1 VGPACRRLF
10 AGLLLACA
18 QGAAADEVLY
28 RLPWPEGLAF
38 KFTQAPGGRI
48 ISHISVENLHA
59 VDIAMPEGTPVLAAR
74 DGVVEATESRH
85 AASPEEDPATEY
97 GNFVRVRHADGTVA
111 LYGHLRHAGVTVQPG
126 ERVKAGTLLGLS
138 GASGDTLHPQLH
150 FGVARIERRDGRED
164 AVSVP
169 FRFYVGSPAI
179 VFAPRAGF
187 TAVPAYAGPARHPYS
202 ALDMR
207 VAPWKLPALAP
218 GDEPLAWLA
227 LGVWLLAGIAGC
239 WWFWRFS
246 QS

>member
-1 VGPACRRLF
+1 VEPACRRLF
-10 AGLLLACA
+10 LGLLLAWA
-18 QGAAADEVLY
+18 QGAAAGEALY

-48 ISHISVENLHA
+48 TSHISVENLHA

-74 DGVVEATESRH
+74 EGVVEATESRH

-97 GNFVRVRHADGTVA
+97 GNIVRVRHEDGTVA
-111 LYGHLRHAGVTVQPG
+111 LYGHLRHAGVAVQPG

-138 GASGDTLHPQLH
+138 GASGDTLAAQLH

-169 FRFYVGSPAI
+169 FRFYVGNPPI
-179 VFAPRAGF
+179 VFAPRAAF
-187 TAVPAYAGPARHPYS
+187 TALARYSGPALHPYT
-202 ALDMR
+202 ALDAR
-207 VAPWKLPALAP
+207 FAPWKLPALGP
-218 GDEPLAWLA
+218 GDEPLAWLGLA
-227 LGVWLLAGIAGC
+227 AWLAFGLAGC

-246 QS
+246 RS